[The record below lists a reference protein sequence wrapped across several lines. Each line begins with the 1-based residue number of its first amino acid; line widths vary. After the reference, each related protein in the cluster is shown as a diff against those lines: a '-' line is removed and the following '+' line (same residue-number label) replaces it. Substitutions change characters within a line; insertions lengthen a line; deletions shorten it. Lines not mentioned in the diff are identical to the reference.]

1 MYYCNGCGLV
11 RFLSRPENTEPP
23 MNPLINLFCNF
34 CQAETIYRKV
44 LPEDFHAAHE
54 VGVETMMKDMMKA
67 LYKKLT
73 TPMSEGEE
81 IKLDFLEEDEEE

>member
-1 MYYCNGCGLV
+1 MYYCNSCGLV

-23 MNPLINLFCNF
+23 ATPMVNLFCNF
-34 CQAETIYRKV
+34 CQAETVYRKV
-44 LPEDFHAAHE
+44 LPEDFNAAHE
-54 VGVETMMKDMMKA
+54 VGVETMMKNMMKA

-81 IKLDFLEEDEEE
+81 IKLSFLDEDDE